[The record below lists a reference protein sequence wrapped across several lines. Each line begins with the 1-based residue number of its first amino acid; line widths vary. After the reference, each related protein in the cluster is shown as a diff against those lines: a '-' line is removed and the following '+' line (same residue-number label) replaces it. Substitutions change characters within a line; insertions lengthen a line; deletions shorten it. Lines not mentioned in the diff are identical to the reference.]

1 MCNQNTGK
9 TRGYLLCG
17 ASVTDTH
24 ANGMS
29 VVYHLQD
36 GSFVIFDG
44 GNSSVGEHLY
54 NTLRE
59 LNGEGDIRVAAWI
72 ITHPHGDHFGGM
84 CTMLNK
90 GCPDVKVKEIWY
102 NDINNWGAPLLKLWA
117 EKLPDTPVRSFVL
130 GDKVSVGEIDM
141 QVISTPE
148 AVIAYDENAFNVTD
162 GSNNAD
168 VVYMLT
174 IGGKKILMSGDAGPV
189 AWGFMMTNLDKYPI
203 KCDYLQIPHHGV
215 HNSGTDEAYAEIDP
229 KHIVIPAGLV
239 LAKRFTLETNKNVSA
254 QSSYRLYKRMGVDMT
269 YETETD
275 GKTYWFAGVYGNEN
289 SEYVKKF
296 FEI

>member
-17 ASVTDTH
+17 SSVSDTY

-29 VVYHLQD
+29 VIYHLKD
-36 GSFVIFDG
+36 GSFLVFDG
-44 GNSSVGEHLY
+44 GNGSVSEHLY
-54 NTLRE
+54 QTLRE
-59 LNGEGDIRVAAWI
+59 LNGEGDIRIPAWI
-72 ITHPHGDHFGGM
+72 ITHPHGDHFGAM
-84 CTMLNK
+84 CAMLNA
-90 GCPDVKVKEIWY
+90 GCPDVKIGEIWY
-102 NDINNWGAPLLKLWA
+102 NDINNWGTPMFNVWA
-117 EKLPDTPVRSFVL
+117 EKLPGVPVRSFQL
-130 GDKVSVGEIDM
+130 GEKVSVGEIDM

-148 AVIAYDENAFNVTD
+148 DVLAYDENAFKVTD

-174 IGGKKILMSGDAGPV
+174 VGGKKILMSGDAGPV
-189 AWGFMMTNLDKYPI
+189 SWNFMMENRDKYPI

-229 KHIVIPAGLV
+229 KYIIIPAGLK
-239 LAKRFTLETNKNVSA
+239 LAKQFTLETNKNVSA

-275 GKTYWFAGVYGNEN
+275 GKTYWFAGVYGQDG
-289 SEYVKKF
+289 SQYVKCF
-296 FEI
+296 FEA